1 MSKLVSKLVKEAAPL
16 RRSAL
21 SVGAKPA
28 TMSSIADISRLAKAI
43 FHETNGNDRLL
54 MNPNVSRLASQ
65 ANLALQKLLTAIEE
79 S

>member
-1 MSKLVSKLVKEAAPL
+1 
-16 RRSAL
+16 
-21 SVGAKPA
+21 
-28 TMSSIADISRLAKAI
+28 MSSIADISRLAKAI